1 VDVSEPAAIDAFLAD
16 FDDRIGL
23 ARLVMLHLN
32 DSKSERGSHLDRHEH
47 LGAGRI
53 GAAGLGHLLR
63 HPALAHVTYY
73 IETPG
78 MDEGYDAINIARAYD
93 IAACR
98 PLADLPPEAMTL
110 RGSRA
115 RSGPAPAEPEEVG
128 E

>member
-1 VDVSEPAAIDAFLAD
+1 MSTSARAGSARPAWA
-16 FDDRIGL
+16 
-23 ARLVMLHLN
+23 
-32 DSKSERGSHLDRHEH
+32 
-47 LGAGRI
+47 
-53 GAAGLGHLLR
+53 HLLR

-115 RSGPAPAEPEEVG
+115 RPDRTGPGCRRPGTPRPAATGRG

>member
-1 VDVSEPAAIDAFLAD
+1 
-16 FDDRIGL
+16 
-23 ARLVMLHLN
+23 MLHLN

-63 HPALAHVTYY
+63 HPALAHVAYY

-115 RSGPAPAEPEEVG
+115 TDADPAPAEPEDAG